1 MLKLCLPDCIVFS
14 YINYLSYFP
23 IADKKPTG
31 IFFESVLRTGLYST
45 KLSGQEKT
53 MTATAAWIGH
63 GILEINGAGV
73 SGRTPDAIEK
83 EGHPF
88 GVPPVAMAL

>member
-1 MLKLCLPDCIVFS
+1 
-14 YINYLSYFP
+14 
-23 IADKKPTG
+23 
-31 IFFESVLRTGLYST
+31 
-45 KLSGQEKT
+45 

-83 EGHPF
+83 AG
-88 GVPPVAMAL
+88 PPIRCPACRDGFTVGLLINDLPAIIRFDKGYSSSTLFVIDNSRHIAFIAFI